1 MVRQHRTT
9 AAVVIT
15 LALTASLASTAS
27 ADPAPLARA
36 EAAIAAA
43 HSSPPVVGPN
53 PDEQAAIAAAHSS
66 PPVVRPN
73 PDEQAAIAAAHSS
86 APVGRP
92 NPDEQAAIAAAHSSA
107 PVVRPNP
114 DEQAAIAAAHSGVP
128 SDPIQISRLRVRRRA
143 PPCTSPLRIAGS
155 TGATPGSEPARPSS
169 CWESDLPALASRQAL
184 ANGAPGR
191 RGQS

>member
-43 HSSPPVVGPN
+43 HNSAPVVRPN
-53 PDEQAAIAAAHSS
+53 PDEQAAIAAAHNS

-73 PDEQAAIAAAHSS
+73 PDEQAAIAAAHNS
-86 APVGRP
+86 P
-92 NPDEQAAIAAAHSSA
+92 

-114 DEQAAIAAAHSGVP
+114 DQ
-128 SDPIQISRLRVRRRA
+128 Q
-143 PPCTSPLRIAGS
+143 TAGS
-155 TGATPGSEPARPSS
+155 PSQTTVHVTASNRGFDWGDAGIGAGTTVLLLGVG
-169 CWESDLPALASRQAL
+169 LAGTRVATSTRKRRTRQERTIV
-184 ANGAPGR
+184 AN
-191 RGQS
+191 